1 MWVKRQKDGLLDGGT
16 MGMGEERLGQIEE
29 EVIWWEIDL
38 DKEI

>member
-1 MWVKRQKDGLLDGGT
+1 MEEQWDWR
-16 MGMGEERLGQIEE
+16 EERLERIEE

>member
-1 MWVKRQKDGLLDGGT
+1 MEEQWEW
-16 MGMGEERLGQIEE
+16 GEERLGQIEE

>member
-1 MWVKRQKDGLLDGGT
+1 M
-16 MGMGEERLGQIEE
+16 EEQWDWREETLERIEE